1 MRSVGQEILQK
12 STTVNYKT
20 KRRAN
25 KTWSELGTSVIDMF
39 MFDVAAY
46 PKTPTG
52 IAIGA
57 FVTILQIH
65 PGTCVPEFTEMDH
78 GVTSNYCGNKKVRFY
93 C

>member
-1 MRSVGQEILQK
+1 MRMSSVGQEILQK

-46 PKTPTG
+46 PKN
-52 IAIGA
+52 
-57 FVTILQIH
+57 IH
-65 PGTCVPEFTEMDH
+65 RD
-78 GVTSNYCGNKKVRFY
+78 SYRRFCY
-93 C
+93 NFANPPRYLRSRIYRNGPRCDE